1 MGSRRLAFLFVMDP
15 LASIDFQADTT
26 FALMLEAQARG
37 HRVLHADPADLAV
50 ADGRVVARSRAA
62 TLRRESGNH
71 YELGP
76 ESTVSI
82 DDAIDV
88 VLQRKDPPV
97 DAEYVTSTQILG
109 LCRRALVLNRPDGI
123 LAANEKLY
131 ALHFPEL
138 MTETLVARS
147 IPRLV
152 DFMAKVG
159 GDMIVKP
166 LEGRGGEGVFH
177 LRHDDRN
184 LFSILEQ
191 STNFGRRRVMAQR
204 YLPAVRQGDKRILL
218 LDGEPIGALLRVPL
232 ERETRSNLHVGGR
245 PARTSLDDADRRIV
259 AALAPALRR
268 DGLFFVGIDVIGGY
282 LTEVNVTSPTG
293 VQEVNRLEGV
303 RLEARI
309 IDGIEARVAREP
321 TAESQVR
328 L

>member
-1 MGSRRLAFLFVMDP
+1 MASRRLSCLFVMDP
-15 LASIDFQADTT
+15 LGSIDVQADTT

-37 HRVLHADPADLAV
+37 HRVLYADPSDLAV
-50 ADGRVVARSRAA
+50 ADGRVVACARPA
-62 TLRRESGNH
+62 TLRREPGSH
-71 YELGP
+71 FELGP
-76 ESTVSI
+76 ESMLSV
-82 DDAIDV
+82 DDAVDV

-97 DAEYVTSTQILG
+97 DAEYVTSTQILC
-109 LCRRALVLNRPDGI
+109 LCRRAVVLNRPEAI

-131 ALHFPEL
+131 ALHFPKL

-147 IPRLV
+147 IPHFV

-166 LEGRGGEGVFH
+166 LEGKGGEGVFH

-191 STNFGRRRVMAQR
+191 STLFGRRRVMAQR

-218 LDGEPIGALLRVPL
+218 LDGEPIGAVLRVPL

-245 PARTSLDDADRRIV
+245 PVRTTLDEADRRIV

-268 DGLFFVGIDVIGGY
+268 DGLFFVGIDVIGGF

-309 IDGIEARVAREP
+309 LDGIEARVASGP
-321 TAESQVR
+321 AADSQVR